1 MALPELRQELELHPG
16 PASAD
21 GSPTWHLQDPV
32 GNRFF
37 QLSWPAFEILS
48 RWHLNDAQ
56 TVVDAVNCDTTLH
69 ITIDD
74 VSGLIQFLQQHH
86 LLRATGAEDSARL
99 QRAQQAAKP
108 GKARWLLK
116 NYLFFRLPLV
126 RPQPLLKWLAP
137 LFAFVFTRTFWW
149 LQLALLAT
157 GLYLVSRQWDAFI
170 HTFSGYSGWQA
181 FIGIGIALS
190 FAKILH
196 ELAHALTAHRYGCRV
211 PTMGV
216 AFLVLFPVLYTDT
229 NDAWKLPS
237 RRARLHIAAAG
248 VLAELVLAVWATL
261 LWSFLPEGHL
271 KTGVFLLATSTWLIT
286 VAINASPF
294 MRFDGYFLLA
304 DYLNLPNLHERA
316 FALGRWWLRETLFG
330 FGDPAPEHFPPRR
343 QRFLIL
349 FAIATWLYRVVLF
362 LTIALL
368 VYHLFFK
375 ALGILL
381 MLVELAWFLGVPV
394 QREIKIWWQRR
405 HDMHWNRQTLSS
417 TALLALLLALLLFP
431 WQSALHAPAVI
442 MAEQAQGLYTP
453 YAAQVIGESVK
464 QGQKVKAGQLLVQL
478 HSPDLDY
485 QLRKAQAREQLLRWQ
500 QEQQSFDIQLQQA
513 GPALRKHWQNA
524 RQEVESIQRQIDQ
537 LRIIAP
543 FDGEVLTRNDALFPG
558 TWLAAGEQLFQL
570 AAPAGIKGE
579 AFISEPQL
587 LRLQNSTTIPTQL
600 TFVAGLPGMQAMHC
614 HALGADALNI
624 SILEQP
630 VLASVHGGTIATQLN
645 DQQQLVPVESHFRVR
660 FDSCTGKP
668 NTHQILAGTVLL
680 QGERRS
686 LLVRG
691 MRYARAVL
699 MSEAGF

>member
-1 MALPELRQELELHPG
+1 MSLPELRQELSLHPG
-16 PASAD
+16 PAAPD

-48 RWHLNDAQ
+48 RWSLNDVQA
-56 TVVDAVNCDTTLH
+56 VVDAVNRNTTLC
-69 ITIDD
+69 ITSED
-74 VSGLIQFLQQHH
+74 VKALILFLQQHH
-86 LLRATGAEDSARL
+86 LLRAGKAEDSARL
-99 QRAQQAAKP
+99 HQAQQAARP

-126 RPQPLLKWLAP
+126 RPEPLLKWLAP
-137 LFAFVFTRTFWW
+137 LFALAFTPTFWW
-149 LQLALLAT
+149 LQLALLCT

-216 AFLVLFPVLYTDT
+216 AFLVMFPVLYTDT

-248 VLAELVLAVWATL
+248 VLAELVLAVWATVV
-261 LWSFLPEGHL
+261 WSFLPEGHF

-316 FALGRWWLRETLFG
+316 FALGRWWLRKTLFG
-330 FGDPAPEHFPPRR
+330 WGDPVPEHFPPRR
-343 QRFLIL
+343 HRFLIL
-349 FAIATWLYRVVLF
+349 FAIGTWIYRAVLF
-362 LTIALL
+362 LSIALL

-394 QREIKIWWQRR
+394 QRELKVWWQRR
-405 HDMHWNRQTLSS
+405 QDMHWNRHTRRSAALCTLVMVV
-417 TALLALLLALLLFP
+417 LLFP
-431 WQSALHAPAVI
+431 WQSGLRAPAVI
-442 MAEQAQGLYTP
+442 MAQQAQGLYTP
-453 YAAQVIGESVK
+453 YAAQVASDAARQGE
-464 QGQKVKAGQLLVQL
+464 QVKAGQVLVRL
-478 HSPDLDY
+478 HSPELDY
-485 QLRKAQAREQLLRWQ
+485 QLRMAQAQEQQLRWQ
-500 QEQQSFDIQLQQA
+500 LQQQSFDTQLQQA
-513 GPALRKHWQNA
+513 GPALRQRWESA
-524 RQEVESIQRQIDQ
+524 RQQVASLQRQIDQ
-537 LRIIAP
+537 LTITAP
-543 FDGEVLTRNDALFPG
+543 FDGDILARNDALTPG
-558 TWLAAGEQLFQL
+558 TWLSAGEQLFQL

-579 AFISEPQL
+579 AYISEPQL
-587 LRLQNSTTIPTQL
+587 LRLQNSVPHASQL
-600 TFVAGLPGMQAMHC
+600 TFVAEQPGMPALHC
-614 HALGADALNI
+614 HSQGADPVNI
-624 SILEQP
+624 PVLEQP
-630 VLASVHGGTIATQLN
+630 ALASVHGGTIATQLN
-645 DQQQLVPVESHFRVR
+645 TQQQLVPVESHFRLR
-660 FDSCTGKP
+660 FDTCTGHAG
-668 NTHQILAGTVLL
+668 TRQILAGTALL
-680 QGERRS
+680 QGERKS
-686 LLVRG
+686 LL
-691 MRYARAVL
+691 ARAIRHARAILV
-699 MSEAGF
+699 SEAGF